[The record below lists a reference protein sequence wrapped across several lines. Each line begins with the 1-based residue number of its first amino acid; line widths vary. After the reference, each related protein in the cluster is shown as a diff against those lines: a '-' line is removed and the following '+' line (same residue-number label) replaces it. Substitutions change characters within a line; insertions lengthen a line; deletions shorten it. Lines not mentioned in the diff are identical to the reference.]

1 MRCGHGGYFAPEVR
15 RGANSYEEVF
25 HSTPTRAVRDEARLD
40 ADFYT
45 AVFYAADR
53 GPPPRGWPWK
63 PEEARG
69 GSGRAAT
76 REQAARNE
84 VRSLRNAQ
92 KQTTGKLEWNAGITR
107 PAQRVKPR
115 ETAPRT
121 KATPRLPCYAG
132 CASGIGPGP
141 APFSLFRPVQRP
153 GDTPPAEAVPGR
165 HSPAGCASGENAP
178 ARHLQG
184 EMHEFCTPAP
194 GRNPPG

>member
-1 MRCGHGGYFAPEVR
+1 MT
-15 RGANSYEEVF
+15 SM
-25 HSTPTRAVRDEARLD
+25 

-45 AVFYAADR
+45 ADFYTVYFYAADR
-53 GPPPRGWPWK
+53 GPPPRCGAWNS
-63 PEEARG
+63 EEARG
-69 GSGRAAT
+69 ERRRESRPRET
-76 REQAARNE
+76 RL
-84 VRSLRNAQ
+84 RSLRNAE

-141 APFSLFRPVQRP
+141 APFSLFRPRATARWSP
-153 GDTPPAEAVPGR
+153 SEAVLGR
-165 HSPAGCASGENAP
+165 YSPAGRASGENTP

-184 EMHEFCTPAP
+184 EMHEFCTPTP